1 MVQNL
6 TNDSYTFA
14 PDIIHADITKKN
26 GTTETLRV
34 YSNEAFQKK
43 IKRQQAWASALY
55 GLSAGLN
62 AGMAGY
68 QTSYVTTRSYNGYT
82 YTQPVT
88 TYNST
93 AAYQANMA
101 ATTQLMVLSK
111 QMEQDK
117 KIREEGYLK
126 KTTIHS
132 SEGIFGYMNVEREK
146 GTVMRVALY
155 GLSAG
160 LNAGMAGYQTSYVTT
175 RSYNG
180 YTYTQPVTTYNS
192 TAAYQANMAATTQ
205 LMVLSKQM
213 EQDKKIREEGY
224 LKKTTIH
231 SSEGIFGYMNVERE
245 KGTVMR
251 VVIPVNGENYGFHW
265 DVANKKK

>member
-1 MVQNL
+1 MKKILLALLLVCASISGFAQTIIPPENDSTFVSEFRDGDEWAVIARNGFVVGLGNKYVKDDYGKFYQIRIMVQNL
-6 TNDSYTFA
+6 TEDSYTFN
-14 PDIIHADITKKN
+14 PDTIYAGITKKD

-101 ATTQLMVLSK
+101 ATAQLMVLGK
-111 QMEQDK
+111 QMELDK
-117 KIREEGYLK
+117 RIREEGYLK
-126 KTTIHS
+126 KTTIHP
-132 SEGIFGYMNVEREK
+132 SEGILGYMNVKREK
-146 GTVMRVALY
+146 GK
-155 GLSAG
+155 S
-160 LNAGMAGYQTSYVTT
+160 
-175 RSYNG
+175 
-180 YTYTQPVTTYNS
+180 
-192 TAAYQANMAATTQ
+192 
-205 LMVLSKQM
+205 
-213 EQDKKIREEGY
+213 
-224 LKKTTIH
+224 
-231 SSEGIFGYMNVERE
+231 
-245 KGTVMR
+245 MR
-251 VVIPVNGENYGFHW
+251 VVIPINGEDYVFLW
-265 DVANKKK
+265 DVTKKKK

>member
-1 MVQNL
+1 MIPTRL
-6 TNDSYTFA
+6 
-14 PDIIHADITKKN
+14 PP
-26 GTTETLRV
+26 TLFMLILQRKMAQPKLLEFIQMKP
-34 YSNEAFQKK
+34 SKKK
-43 IKRQQAWASALY
+43 IKRQQAWAS
-55 GLSAGLN
+55 
-62 AGMAGY
+62 
-68 QTSYVTTRSYNGYT
+68 
-82 YTQPVT
+82 
-88 TYNST
+88 
-93 AAYQANMA
+93 
-101 ATTQLMVLSK
+101 
-111 QMEQDK
+111 
-117 KIREEGYLK
+117 
-126 KTTIHS
+126 
-132 SEGIFGYMNVEREK
+132 
-146 GTVMRVALY
+146 ALY

>member
-82 YTQPVT
+82 YTQ
-88 TYNST
+88 
-93 AAYQANMA
+93 
-101 ATTQLMVLSK
+101 
-111 QMEQDK
+111 
-117 KIREEGYLK
+117 
-126 KTTIHS
+126 
-132 SEGIFGYMNVEREK
+132 
-146 GTVMRVALY
+146 
-155 GLSAG
+155 
-160 LNAGMAGYQTSYVTT
+160 
-175 RSYNG
+175 
-180 YTYTQPVTTYNS
+180 
-192 TAAYQANMAATTQ
+192 

>member
-1 MVQNL
+1 
-6 TNDSYTFA
+6 
-14 PDIIHADITKKN
+14 
-26 GTTETLRV
+26 
-34 YSNEAFQKK
+34 
-43 IKRQQAWASALY
+43 
-55 GLSAGLN
+55 
-62 AGMAGY
+62 
-68 QTSYVTTRSYNGYT
+68 
-82 YTQPVT
+82 
-88 TYNST
+88 
-93 AAYQANMA
+93 
-101 ATTQLMVLSK
+101 
-111 QMEQDK
+111 
-117 KIREEGYLK
+117 
-126 KTTIHS
+126 
-132 SEGIFGYMNVEREK
+132 
-146 GTVMRVALY
+146 
-155 GLSAG
+155 
-160 LNAGMAGYQTSYVTT
+160 MAGYQTSYVTT

>member
-1 MVQNL
+1 MDLLQVLAIKYIKDDYGKFYQIRILVHNL
-6 TNDSYTFA
+6 PNDSYTFA

-146 GTVMRVALY
+146 GTVMRV
-155 GLSAG
+155 
-160 LNAGMAGYQTSYVTT
+160 
-175 RSYNG
+175 
-180 YTYTQPVTTYNS
+180 
-192 TAAYQANMAATTQ
+192 
-205 LMVLSKQM
+205 
-213 EQDKKIREEGY
+213 
-224 LKKTTIH
+224 
-231 SSEGIFGYMNVERE
+231 
-245 KGTVMR
+245 
-251 VVIPVNGENYGFHW
+251 VIPVNGENYGFHW
-265 DVANKKK
+265 DVANKKKQAMEKPFSKIKPIKKILFLHGFTSGGDCEIARTLSDFL

>member
-1 MVQNL
+1 MKRNLFALLLVCAPLLGFAQTIIPPENDSTFVSEFRDGDEWAVIARNGFVVGLGNKYVKDDYGKFYQIRIMVQNL
-6 TNDSYTFA
+6 TEDSYTFN
-14 PDIIHADITKKN
+14 PDTIYADITKKN
-26 GTTETLRV
+26 GATETLRV

-93 AAYQANMA
+93 AAYQANMVA
-101 ATTQLMVLSK
+101 STQLMVLGK
-111 QMEQDK
+111 QMELDK

-132 SEGIFGYMNVEREK
+132 SE
-146 GTVMRVALY
+146 
-155 GLSAG
+155 S
-160 LNAGMAGYQTSYVTT
+160 
-175 RSYNG
+175 
-180 YTYTQPVTTYNS
+180 
-192 TAAYQANMAATTQ
+192 
-205 LMVLSKQM
+205 
-213 EQDKKIREEGY
+213 
-224 LKKTTIH
+224 
-231 SSEGIFGYMNVERE
+231 IFGYMNVERE

-251 VVIPVNGENYGFHW
+251 VVIPVNGENYVFLW
-265 DVANKKK
+265 DVTKKKK

>member
-1 MVQNL
+1 MQQMAESLNCPQYFMSEMNELISGLSFSLSSFRKARHSSIASLELEKLKFRLGVEHETSPNVANSMEKKVAYIWMRSGNLKYENLVQNL

-146 GTVMRVALY
+146 GTVMRV
-155 GLSAG
+155 
-160 LNAGMAGYQTSYVTT
+160 
-175 RSYNG
+175 
-180 YTYTQPVTTYNS
+180 
-192 TAAYQANMAATTQ
+192 
-205 LMVLSKQM
+205 
-213 EQDKKIREEGY
+213 
-224 LKKTTIH
+224 
-231 SSEGIFGYMNVERE
+231 
-245 KGTVMR
+245 
-251 VVIPVNGENYGFHW
+251 VIPVNGENYGFHW

>member
-1 MVQNL
+1 MDLLQVLAIKYIKDDYGKFYQIRILVQNL

-34 YSNEAFQKK
+34 YSNEAF
-43 IKRQQAWASALY
+43 
-55 GLSAGLN
+55 
-62 AGMAGY
+62 
-68 QTSYVTTRSYNGYT
+68 
-82 YTQPVT
+82 
-88 TYNST
+88 
-93 AAYQANMA
+93 
-101 ATTQLMVLSK
+101 
-111 QMEQDK
+111 
-117 KIREEGYLK
+117 
-126 KTTIHS
+126 
-132 SEGIFGYMNVEREK
+132 
-146 GTVMRVALY
+146 
-155 GLSAG
+155 
-160 LNAGMAGYQTSYVTT
+160 GMAGYQTSYVTT

-265 DVANKKK
+265 DVANKKKQAMEKPFSKIKPIKKILFLHGFTSGGDCEIARTLSDFL